1 MEQGNRPWKA
11 SWAGE
16 SAPLPEISQRSRPTP
31 FRGLSGAYSPA
42 PFCRRVTELTCG
54 DLRSLALT
62 PTLPLS
68 TSSSLRDNSYPTGP
82 SLFTTEGGS
91 VAGKSVCS
99 SGLSPT
105 GFSSL
110 LISAKVCQAEP
121 FCRYLH
127 GLCSFHTGLRTGT
140 VEGQPASYAFWT
152 TLSFHTLAEN
162 TRIGFA
168 HSAFSACKVCR
179 NFADLVHFAPGFC
192 EAGSGMTPLRG
203 MSRSDRGEIGIQKEK
218 SPSIGDFSFWV
229 PGGTRT
235 HDIQNHNL
243 TL

>member
-140 VEGQPASYAFWT
+140 VEGQPASYAFWA

-162 TRIGFA
+162 ASSGQGGIKQCTPCPLNNHISLCIRWLL
-168 HSAFSACKVCR
+168 KVYR
-179 NFADLVHFAPGFC
+179 Q
-192 EAGSGMTPLRG
+192 G
-203 MSRSDRGEIGIQKEK
+203 MSPFYTLCPKMSTYHV
-218 SPSIGDFSFWV
+218 DFCL
-229 PGGTRT
+229 
-235 HDIQNHNL
+235 QNRL
-243 TL
+243 